1 MMEFIIGFAVGAVVS
16 GVAFI
21 VFHKNNMRKINKA
34 RETILESYKGS
45 GLEEVA
51 NKVVAKFDELSKGK

>member
-1 MMEFIIGFAVGAVVS
+1 MEFIIGFIVGAFVA

-34 RETILESYKGS
+34 RANILAAYVGS
-45 GLEEVA
+45 PLEEAA
-51 NKVVAKFDELSKGK
+51 NAVIAKFDELRKGK

>member
-1 MMEFIIGFAVGAVVS
+1 MEFIIGFAAGALVS

-34 RETILESYKGS
+34 RASILETYKGS
-45 GLEEVA
+45 GFEEVA
-51 NKVVAKFDELSKGK
+51 SKAFAKMDEILKKK